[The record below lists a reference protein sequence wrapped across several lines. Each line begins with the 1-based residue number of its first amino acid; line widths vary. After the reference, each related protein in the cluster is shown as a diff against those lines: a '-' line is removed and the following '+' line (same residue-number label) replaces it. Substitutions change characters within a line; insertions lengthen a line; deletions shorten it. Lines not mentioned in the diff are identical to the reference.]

1 MGRRSEQRI
10 AVSISVV
17 SRGTESGGIPYVVNA
32 ETNDISVSGA
42 CLHAQAGATAQ
53 GDNIEIECRGRT
65 AWFQIRWNGKPVTDG
80 RVLIGVQ
87 CLEPSKCIWDVQ
99 PKRWQPDTYES
110 RSARLISTGSL
121 PMSPTEPSWPG
132 GKERRQFPRRI
143 CAIEAQL
150 TADGYSVGIPVKIA
164 DISLGGCYIE
174 MFSPLP
180 RNNLLELSLKLD
192 QSTLHISGKVRSS
205 QTGFGMG
212 IAFTSMSPED
222 FEKLKKFA
230 PVSANIPQSIK
241 ITSVSPAQHV
251 DSHSNPE
258 FHLENSSMTPEAL
271 EALVRVLCRKGFL
284 TSAEVLEDIEKSRV
298 QKV

>member
-1 MGRRSEQRI
+1 MVARGTD
-10 AVSISVV
+10 
-17 SRGTESGGIPYVVNA
+17 SRGNAYVVNA
-32 ETNDISVSGA
+32 KATNISVSGA
-42 CLHAQAGATAQ
+42 CLLWPSGIAAPETK
-53 GDNIEIECRGRT
+53 IEVECKGHK
-65 AWFQIRWNGKPVTDG
+65 AWFQIHWVGNRARDG
-80 RVLIGVQ
+80 SRRIGIE
-87 CLEPSKCIWDVQ
+87 CLEPNKYIWDIQ
-99 PKRWQPDTYES
+99 PKQWEPDTYEP
-110 RSARLISTGSL
+110 RSERFSMGML
-121 PMSPTEPSWPG
+121 PMTPTAPSWPG

-180 RNNLLELSLKLD
+180 RNSLLELSVKVDESVLR
-192 QSTLHISGKVRSS
+192 ISGKVRSS

-230 PVSANIPQSIK
+230 PATTNVPPLIKMTSSA
-241 ITSVSPAQHV
+241 PAQTA
-251 DSHSNPE
+251 DAPSGAE
-258 FHLENSSMTPEAL
+258 FHLESNAIAPEAL
-271 EALVRVLCRKGFL
+271 EALVRVLCRKGL
-284 TSAEVLEDIEKSRV
+284 ITSAEILEEIEKLKV